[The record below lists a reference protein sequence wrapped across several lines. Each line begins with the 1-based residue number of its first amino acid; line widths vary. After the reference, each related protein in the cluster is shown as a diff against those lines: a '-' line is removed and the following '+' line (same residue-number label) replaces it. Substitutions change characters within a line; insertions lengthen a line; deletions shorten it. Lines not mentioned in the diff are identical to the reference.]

1 MPRNAQT
8 IRTLVNLTFVMLVA
22 ASIPVSQAQSVV
34 RLFSTPAERAALERQ
49 RLAQYRPDLQP
60 AVTEPEPLIDLP
72 PLLEPEVPDV
82 IYRFGGS
89 MQRSDGQ
96 YAIWLNGD
104 PIEQDNLPDNMELL
118 QPFAQGRLRVRHP
131 VSGVNYEVKPGQV
144 LNLTTGELFESYE
157 FVEPV
162 VEVID
167 AATSVTDSNSDSATL
182 ANESAD
188 SN

>member
-1 MPRNAQT
+1 MCIKRIHKLVFLSALALVM
-8 IRTLVNLTFVMLVA
+8 TLQPLA
-22 ASIPVSQAQSVV
+22 VSAQSVV
-34 RLFSTPAERAALERQ
+34 RLFSTPAERAELERQ
-49 RLAQYRPDLQP
+49 RLRLMRPDLAQP
-60 AVTEPEPLIDLP
+60 IAQPEPLIELP
-72 PLLEPEVPDV
+72 AILEPEVPDV

-89 MQRSDGQ
+89 MQRSDGL
-96 YAIWLNGD
+96 YSIWLNGD
-104 PIEQDNLPDNMELL
+104 PIDQENLPVNMELL
-118 QPFAQGRLRVRHP
+118 QPFAQGRLRVHNP
-131 VSGVNYEVKPGQV
+131 ASGVNYEVKPGQV

-162 VEVID
+162 VELID